1 MFCMWRFYLP
11 WFVHM
16 SSLII
21 ACSLL
26 HGMTVCHV
34 IISHLL
40 RRLKVIVEVI
50 FGMAHTEREII
61 HVLEEIT

>member
-1 MFCMWRFYLP
+1 
-11 WFVHM
+11 
-16 SSLII
+16 
-21 ACSLL
+21 
-26 HGMTVCHV
+26 MTVCHV